1 MGQGLSLRSQEGDV
15 EYVQVCTHVCT
26 YMYVWVH
33 RAHMYVYM
41 CVRTC
46 AHCMYV
52 CIYVGFPGGSDSKE
66 SARNVGEPGVIPW
79 SGRPPGEGKG
89 YPCVCASYTRACVR
103 VCSDCAYMYACVCGV
118 CTECVRGVC
127 AVTVCKHVGVRVCVQ
142 LCTVCAHLYMCA
154 PCEHTRARAW
164 ALPVP
169 QRLLDAAVAAL
180 RPLMDPNLQVLKGAR
195 GVTASPTIPLPS
207 VLPGLRPVLRTQCV
221 NLQCLTCMDS
231 APKSETEEVESQEG
245 IPHVTLCPAR
255 SVHVWMTC

>member
-1 MGQGLSLRSQEGDV
+1 M
-15 EYVQVCTHVCT
+15 YVQVCTHVCT

-52 CIYVGFPGGSDSKE
+52 CIYMGFPGGSDSKE

-89 YPCVCASYTRACVR
+89 YPCVCASYTSACVR

-142 LCTVCAHLYMCA
+142 LCTVCARVYMCMGA
-154 PCEHTRARAW
+154 PCTPASSGCRCRRTATAHGPKPSGFKRRPESHSKPHDPPPVRPPWPEARLAHTMRE
-164 ALPVP
+164 
-169 QRLLDAAVAAL
+169 
-180 RPLMDPNLQVLKGAR
+180 
-195 GVTASPTIPLPS
+195 
-207 VLPGLRPVLRTQCV
+207 
-221 NLQCLTCMDS
+221 LTVSYMYGFS
-231 APKSETEEVESQEG
+231 TK
-245 IPHVTLCPAR
+245 I
-255 SVHVWMTC
+255 